1 MASTK
6 RRLTRQDWIEA
17 AMAMGAEHGFDR
29 IAVDA
34 LAPRLGATRGSFY
47 WHFTDRADLV
57 QAVLE
62 EWEQVA
68 TQDAIQRL
76 EGASP
81 DEALAGLIAVAFG
94 ATEVQDRAEWRL
106 IALSDDPQI
115 GPVVA
120 RVHQRRLAFI
130 EELLIRGGV
139 AATAAAERARLAYV
153 AYLGWLAL
161 RQIEPDGPNLGP
173 ALLRLIR

>member
-62 EWEQVA
+62 EWERVA

-139 AATAAAERARLAYV
+139 AAPEAAARARLAYV